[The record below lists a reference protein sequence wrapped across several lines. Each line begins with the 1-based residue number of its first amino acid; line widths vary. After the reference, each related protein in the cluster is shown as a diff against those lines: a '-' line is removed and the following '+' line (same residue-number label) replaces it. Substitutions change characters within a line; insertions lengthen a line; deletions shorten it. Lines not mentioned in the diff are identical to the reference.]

1 MRQILSSGS
10 VKAFFLNRPE
20 LVEKIKSV
28 AHEAGAAFPN
38 IQEVLLFGSLA
49 RHEQT
54 GLSDID
60 LCIIAYNLPA
70 NPIDRLKLF
79 YGFLTQRLPVAL
91 DLLVLLPEEKESHE
105 EYLKKAVVLYSKK
118 AVIKNDNDLKGQ
130 EP

>member
-1 MRQILSSGS
+1 MRQTLSSGS

-20 LVEKIKSV
+20 LIERTKSI
-28 AHEAGAAFPN
+28 AQEAGAAFPH
-38 IQEVLLFGSLA
+38 IQEILLFGSLA
-49 RHEQT
+49 RHEET

-60 LCIIAYNLPA
+60 LCIIARNLPA

-79 YGFLTQRLPVAL
+79 YGFFTKRLPIAL

-118 AVIKNDNDLKGQ
+118 SS
-130 EP
+130 